1 MIRLAFAELRT
12 DIRLW
17 IGPLLVASV
26 ASAFVYLA
34 AVYWWTLGTPSG
46 SALIESFG
54 STVDEARAGSYVVY
68 VSTAIPAIAVLGST
82 SAATIAAFST
92 RIARWRLAGA
102 TPRQVRT
109 VVTVQVLAVNTIG
122 TIAGIAIATPLRQP
136 AIDLLVRMVTR
147 GDYTIPVD
155 STPTAALVALAG
167 STIVCYLASF
177 TPARRAARIPA
188 VHAVRDTAEATRTM
202 PVSRWIIAGLL
213 IFALVQQ
220 VIVTVFATQTLGGE
234 PGVESA
240 APTLALALGII
251 MIATIGALAPILVP
265 ALIRLWTAIVPS
277 QMTPAWF
284 IARHSAIEH
293 PRQAST
299 AVMPISIGI
308 ALYGILFGIIAT
320 WQNALRAAGLGGE
333 LNTIDTYVMLTPA
346 AVIAVTGSVA
356 SILLTTRSRTRQ
368 YALIRTAGA
377 TPQTI
382 IGIAL
387 AEAISYSITAIGLGF
402 IVAYASILTTAS
414 LLTATGLPATP
425 LIDFRQMLLLAG
437 IGVAAILIALLVP
450 AFAAIRGNPR
460 DTVSAA

>member
-12 DIRLW
+12 DVRVW

-34 AVYWWTLGTPSG
+34 AVYWWTLGTTSG
-46 SALIESFG
+46 AELIESFG

-102 TPRQVRT
+102 TPRQVRAGI
-109 VVTVQVLAVNTIG
+109 TVQVLVVNTIG
-122 TIAGIAIATPLRQP
+122 TAAGIAIATPLRQP
-136 AIDLLVRMVTR
+136 AVDLLVRMVTR

-167 STIVCYLASF
+167 STLVCYLASF
-177 TPARRAARIPA
+177 MPARRAARIPA
-188 VHAVRDTAEATRTM
+188 VHAVRDTTERTKTM

-213 IFALVQQ
+213 IFALIQQ
-220 VIVTVFATQTLGGE
+220 LIVTVLATQTLGGDS
-234 PGVESA
+234 GVESA
-240 APTLALALGII
+240 AATLALTLGIM
-251 MIATIGALAPILVP
+251 MIATIGALSPIVVP
-265 ALIRLWTAIVPS
+265 ALIRVWTAIVPS
-277 QMTPAWF
+277 RVAPAWF
-284 IARHSAIEH
+284 IARHAAIEH

-320 WQNALRAAGLGGE
+320 WQNALLAAGFGGE

-346 AVIAVTGSVA
+346 ALIAVTGSVA

-382 IGIAL
+382 VGIAL

-402 IVAYASILTTAS
+402 AVAYASVLTAAA
-414 LLTATGLPATP
+414 LLTAMGLPAIP
-425 LIDFRQMLLLAG
+425 LIDLRQMLILAG
-437 IGVAAILIALLVP
+437 IGVAALLVVLFVP
-450 AFAAIRGNPR
+450 AFTAIRGNPR
-460 DTVSAA
+460 DTVSAL